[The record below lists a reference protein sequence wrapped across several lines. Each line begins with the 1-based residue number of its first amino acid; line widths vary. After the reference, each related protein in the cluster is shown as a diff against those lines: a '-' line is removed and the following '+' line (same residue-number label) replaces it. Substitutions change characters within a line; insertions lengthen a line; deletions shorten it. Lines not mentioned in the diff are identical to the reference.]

1 MEKSTHSNARP
12 SSGNKDKIELGK
24 KEHVISQL
32 EQILMD
38 RLKNTIKDIEVT
50 DF

>member
-1 MEKSTHSNARP
+1 MDRSTHSNARP
-12 SSGNKDKIELGK
+12 ASGSKDKNDLGK
-24 KEHVISQL
+24 KEHVIAQL

-38 RLKNTIKDIEVT
+38 RLRTTIKDIEVT